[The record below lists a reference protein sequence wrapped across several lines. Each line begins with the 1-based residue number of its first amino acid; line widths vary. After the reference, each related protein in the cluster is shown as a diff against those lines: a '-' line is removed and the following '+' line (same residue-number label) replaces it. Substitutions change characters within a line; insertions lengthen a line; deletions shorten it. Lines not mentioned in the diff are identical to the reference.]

1 MLSNL
6 ETRWRYPV
14 ALAAGL
20 LIGLYVGGMLA
31 TIYVILAFRESLDT
45 LDPLQPWFIRYAW
58 ADMAARPPLLQSAL
72 IITGSVTAALVLV
85 GLAGVHRGRL
95 NQYDDAHFQTKREM
109 KRNKMVGRLE
119 NNGFIF
125 AKLGSPKSDA
135 PFIMAPP
142 DRFPH
147 AMMIAP
153 TGRGKGVGFV
163 IPNLLHFSGSALI
176 LDVKG
181 ENFAKTSIH
190 RKHGL
195 KSAIWYFSPFDEEKG
210 SHRFNPL
217 ARISALTS
225 ADSQFTALNT
235 MADLFLIPEGESA
248 QSFFNAGKR
257 LFIASCLYAI
267 EQGRPTLGYAAE
279 IMAGGGN
286 KVRSFTTIA
295 ETTQIPIVSRTFL
308 EMSDVN
314 EKTLGSYVSIIQG
327 SGLGLWNDPAVD
339 RVTSAS
345 DFDFGTFRREAQ
357 SLYVV
362 VQPEHLKTLAPLVRL
377 LFADAIASLQ
387 RKEPGPDEPHA
398 VMFLMDEFDQL
409 GRQPL
414 VLSSIKTI
422 RSFGGRFFI
431 ISQTIPGID
440 DIYGETGRRSLQGG
454 AGVQIYMTPQDD
466 RTADVL
472 SNALGRVTVTAIS
485 ESQSRVQGM
494 KDSANVSRRSE
505 ERPLISANE
514 LLRFPLDQVLVL
526 TEGQYPI
533 RARHLRYYED
543 RHFALIDAA
552 RKGKKLPAVVPVRA
566 SGVMTAAVLSVFGD
580 SGPTDALV
588 DAKLA
593 FEGMKNSAC
602 KASRRL
608 PQRKID
614 FVD

>member
-1 MLSNL
+1 MLNSF
-6 ETRWRYPV
+6 ESAWRYPV
-14 ALAAGL
+14 ALVFGL
-20 LIGLYVGGMLA
+20 LVGIYVGGMLA
-31 TIYVILAFRESLDT
+31 TIYVIVAFRQSLDT
-45 LDPLQPWFIRYAW
+45 LDPLKPWFIRYSW
-58 ADMAARPPLLQSAL
+58 ADLAARPSVLEGAL
-72 IITGSVTAALVLV
+72 IITGSVALALTIV
-85 GLAGVHRGRL
+85 GLAGVYRGRL

-109 KRNKMVGRLE
+109 RRNGMVGRMDT
-119 NNGFIF
+119 NGFIF
-125 AKLGSPKSDA
+125 GKLGSPKSDA
-135 PFIMAPP
+135 PYVMAPP

-190 RKHGL
+190 RQHGL
-195 KSAIWYFSPFDEEKG
+195 KNKVWYFSPFDEEKG
-210 SHRFNPL
+210 THRFNPL
-217 ARISALTS
+217 ARIAAIPSP
-225 ADSQFTALNT
+225 DSQYTALNA

-267 EQGRPTLGYAAE
+267 EQRRPTLGYAAE

-286 KVRSFTTIA
+286 KIKSYTTIA
-295 ETTQIPIVSRTFL
+295 ETTAIPIVSRTFL

-339 RVTSAS
+339 RVTSTS
-345 DFDFGTFRREAQ
+345 DFDFSTFRAEAQ
-357 SLYVV
+357 SLYIV

-387 RKEPGPDEPHA
+387 RREPGPDEKHA

-422 RSFGGRFFI
+422 RSFGGRYFI
-431 ISQTIPGID
+431 ISQTIPGLD
-440 DIYGETGRRSLQGG
+440 DIYGESGRRSLQGG

-466 RTADVL
+466 CTADVL
-472 SNALGRVTVTAIS
+472 SNALGRSTITAVT
-485 ESQSRVQGM
+485 ESQSRVRALD
-494 KDSANVSRRSE
+494 DSANVSRRSE
-505 ERPLISANE
+505 ERPLVSANE
-514 LLRFPLDQVLVL
+514 LLRFPLDEVLVL
-526 TEGQYPI
+526 AEGQYPI
-533 RARHLRYYED
+533 RARHIRYYED
-543 RHFALIDAA
+543 RHFAPIERARSGRMLSKVQKLGSHGISAGAVKLSGLAVTGAVSDAEE
-552 RKGKKLPAVVPVRA
+552 KLPAA
-566 SGVMTAAVLSVFGD
+566 TAVFRGI
-580 SGPTDALV
+580 AQA
-588 DAKLA
+588 AK
-593 FEGMKNSAC
+593 GK
-602 KASRRL
+602 RRL
-608 PQRKID
+608 PAR
-614 FVD
+614 V